1 MGNNASISI
10 NNDNEK
16 SNLSSNKNKNK
27 NVKSNK
33 KTKKKELKCKM
44 PIQDNPAMNYLNTD
58 FNTNNANIKACKLT
72 KSVDKKMRKIIN
84 SGVGKHLNSMDKIMN
99 ERQFITMPWTTQI
112 NDQTKFANWLYKDL
126 NKCKSEHKNCGKNT
140 IRSHI
145 YLYDNN
151 D

>member
-10 NNDNEK
+10 NNDMQKN
-16 SNLSSNKNKNK
+16 NLSS
-27 NVKSNK
+27 SSK

-44 PIQDNPAMNYLNTD
+44 PIKNNPAMNYLNSD
-58 FNTNNANIKACKLT
+58 FNTENANIKACKLT
-72 KSVDKKMRKIIN
+72 KTVDKKMRKIIN

-99 ERQFITMPWTTQI
+99 ERQFITMPWTTQT

-126 NKCKSEHKNCGKNT
+126 NKCKSEHKYCGKNT
-140 IRSHI
+140 IRGQI

>member
-1 MGNNASISI
+1 
-10 NNDNEK
+10 
-16 SNLSSNKNKNK
+16 
-27 NVKSNK
+27 
-33 KTKKKELKCKM
+33 M

-58 FNTNNANIKACKLT
+58 FNTHKAQIKACKLT
-72 KSVDKKMRKIIN
+72 KNVDKKMRKIIN

-126 NKCKSEHKNCGKNT
+126 NKCKSEHKGCGKNI